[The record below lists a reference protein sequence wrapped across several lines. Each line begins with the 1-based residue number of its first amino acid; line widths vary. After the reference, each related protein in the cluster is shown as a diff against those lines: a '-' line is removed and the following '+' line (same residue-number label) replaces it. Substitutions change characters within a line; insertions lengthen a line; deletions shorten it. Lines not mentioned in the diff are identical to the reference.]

1 MLEIIGQEKLKA
13 TFKQIELPQLTIL
26 LGPKGSGRTTFSKY
40 LAHDKNYTYIAIDN
54 KIANI
59 RQMIEDTVALSSP
72 TIYFIKDADNMTL
85 QAANAMLKIS
95 EEPPMNLYIIMG
107 LTSTENT
114 LPTIIS
120 RGKVFR
126 MDNYNRL
133 DLEQYYNTTYT
144 EEFPLV
150 DKLISCCNNI
160 GDMITYLEHD
170 FEKCYSYAKKVYDNI
185 LDVSTGNSFK
195 IGNNVGFKPE
205 QDDLIPVDLFF
216 NIFLEVLRNEIT
228 KDNIHI
234 IREMIRYTME
244 TRQEM
249 NRKGANRRL
258 AFDLWILNIRKLRG

>member
-1 MLEIIGQEKLKA
+1 MLEIIGQVNLKD
-13 TFKQIELPQLTIL
+13 TFKHIELPQLTIL

-40 LAHDKNYTYIAIDN
+40 LAHEKHYTYISIDN

-72 TIYFIKDADNMTL
+72 TIYFINDADNMTI

-120 RGKVFR
+120 RAKVFR
-126 MDNYNRL
+126 MDDYSVAELQEFYERNYTQDNPYFDTL
-133 DLEQYYNTTYT
+133 ILCSNT
-144 EEFPLV
+144 P
-150 DKLISCCNNI
+150 
-160 GDMITYLEHD
+160 GDIITYMEHD
-170 FEKCYSYAKKVYDNI
+170 FEQCYNYVWKVYNNI

-195 IGNNVGFKPE
+195 IGNNVAFKPE

-216 NIFLEVLRNEIT
+216 NLFLEVLRNEIT
-228 KDNIHI
+228 KDNIYT
-234 IREMIRYTME
+234 IREMIRYTIE
-244 TRQEM
+244 TRQEI
-249 NRKGANRRL
+249 NRKGANKRL